1 MFSPRS
7 SILIFFPNETKN
19 LVFLFSTS
27 THKMYFVFVFQAF
40 CSSQHKI
47 TSACSSILLTSYFH
61 LLSREFM
68 AKEEIQNPQ
77 TVETE
82 KGNMM
87 NGQILL
93 NEQRLEWLQHLMY
106 DWREYSNKSRILGV
120 LNEGLVVATLPM
132 TGNGAG
138 WPLRALPT
146 QAILVSLWC
155 AECSLLHLNVLLSN
169 AALSRA

>member
-1 MFSPRS
+1 
-7 SILIFFPNETKN
+7 
-19 LVFLFSTS
+19 
-27 THKMYFVFVFQAF
+27 
-40 CSSQHKI
+40 
-47 TSACSSILLTSYFH
+47 
-61 LLSREFM
+61 M

-106 DWREYSNKSRILGV
+106 DRREYSNKSRILGV

-146 QAILVSLWC
+146 QAILVSL
-155 AECSLLHLNVLLSN
+155 
-169 AALSRA
+169 